1 MILISNKSSKLPV
14 TVLSGY
20 LGAGKT
26 TLLNHILHN
35 RHGMKVAVIVN
46 DMSEINIDAM
56 LVRDGETSL
65 SRTEEKLVEMS
76 NGCICCT
83 LREDLLLEVRKL
95 AEEKCFDYLLIE
107 STGIS
112 EPMPVAETFTFA
124 LPEQIEPLSEVASL
138 DTMVTVVDAL
148 NFLEDFSS
156 KDLLS
161 ARDQSVSAEDTRSIA
176 NLIVDQVEF
185 ADIII
190 LNKTDLV
197 DQKKISEA
205 ESVIKA
211 LNPEAEIIHTVMG
224 EITPEKILNT
234 GRFDFKKAAA
244 RPGWLKQ
251 MRGEEIPET
260 EEYGIETFTYSNP
273 RPFHP
278 ERLHAYLFKRR
289 PGVIRAKGYFWLAT
303 RPDYAGHFSQA
314 GINAQTWCT
323 GYWWAAVDKSRWPDN
338 EKFKSYLKQIW
349 HPEFG
354 DRRQEIVFI
363 GRADQMDTEKLIFD
377 LDSCIMNEDELS
389 LGMENWPSEFKDPF
403 AEWKFEQKAKV

>member
-1 MILISNKSSKLPV
+1 MIPDKLPV

-56 LVRDGETSL
+56 LVKDGETAL

-95 AEEKCFDYLLIE
+95 AEEKRFDYLLIE

-124 LPEQIEPLSEVASL
+124 LPEQSEPLSDFARL
-138 DTMVTVVDAL
+138 DTMVSVVDAL

-156 KDLLS
+156 ADLLA
-161 ARDQSVSAEDTRSIA
+161 ARNQAVSSEDTRSIA
-176 NLIVDQVEF
+176 NLIVDQIEF
-185 ADIII
+185 ADIIV
-190 LNKTDLV
+190 LNKIDLV
-197 DQKKISEA
+197 GQDKISEA

-211 LNPEAEIIHTVMG
+211 LNPEAEIIRTAMG
-224 EITPEKILNT
+224 KIAPDRILNT

-244 RPGWLKQ
+244 RPGWLNQ

-273 RPFHP
+273 RPFNP

-303 RPDYAGHFSQA
+303 RPGYAGHFSQA

-338 EKFKSYLKQIW
+338 EKFKAYLKQIW
-349 HPEFG
+349 HPQFG

-363 GRADQMDTEKLIFD
+363 GRAAQMDQGKIVTD
-377 LDSCIMNEDELS
+377 LDSCLVNDSELAI
-389 LGMENWPSEFKDPF
+389 GMDNWSDALKDPF
-403 AEWKFEQKAKV
+403 AEWKFEKRDKP

>member
-1 MILISNKSSKLPV
+1 MILFPNKLPV

-56 LVRDGETSL
+56 LVKDGETEL
-65 SRTEEKLVEMS
+65 SRTEERLVEMS

-95 AEEKCFDYLLIE
+95 AAEKRFDYLLIE

-124 LPEQIEPLSEVASL
+124 LPEQKEPLSDFARL
-138 DTMVTVVDAL
+138 DTMVSVVDAL

-161 ARDQSVSAEDTRSIA
+161 TRDQATGPGDTRSIA

-185 ADIII
+185 ADIIV
-190 LNKTDLV
+190 LNKTDLASPE
-197 DQKKISEA
+197 KIAEA

-211 LNPEAEIIHTVMG
+211 LNPEAEIIRTVMG
-224 EITPEKILNT
+224 EVAPDRIINT

-251 MRGEEIPET
+251 LRGEEIPET
-260 EEYGIETFTYSNP
+260 EEYGIGTFTYTNP
-273 RPFHP
+273 KPFHP
-278 ERLHAYLFKRR
+278 ERLHAYFFRRR

-303 RPDYAGHFSQA
+303 RPGYSGHFSQA
-314 GINAQTWCT
+314 GINAQAWCT

-338 EKFKSYLKQIW
+338 EKFKTYLEKVW
-349 HPEFG
+349 HPQFG

-363 GRADQMDTEKLIFD
+363 GRADQMDQGKIASD
-377 LDSCIMNEDELS
+377 LDNCLLNDSELA
-389 LGMENWPSEFKDPF
+389 LGMDNWPDAFKDPF
-403 AEWKFEQKAKV
+403 AEWKFEKKEKP